1 MERYHRQIILPGFGE
16 AAQNKLQQAKILVIG
31 AGGLGCPALQY
42 LAAAGVGTIGIV
54 DYDAVDYSNLH
65 RQTLYSASDVGKLK
79 AETAAK
85 KINELNADIQID
97 AYSTKLDNSNAL
109 DIIANYSLVLDGT
122 DNFATRYLVND
133 ACVLLDKPL
142 IYGAVLRFE
151 GQAGVFNLADGAGLK
166 TNYRDLFP
174 QPPLPSD
181 VPSCAGA
188 GVLGVL
194 PGIIGTLQATEALKI
209 IANIGKPLCNMV
221 ITYNILTNRFYE
233 FTVTPCNKNNYL
245 VPKNSAEFAAF
256 NYDWF
261 CNLIYNNYEI
271 SVSEFDALRLN
282 ESIMVID
289 VREQGE
295 FPPIDEFECINIPL
309 GQITDYSIED
319 CSAENIILIC
329 QSGKRSAHALEIMRK
344 KYAARRILSLQGG
357 ISEWKKHNSAIRK

>member
-16 AAQNKLQQAKILVIG
+16 VAQNKLQQAKILVIG

-42 LAAAGVGTIGIV
+42 LAAAGVGTVGIV

-85 KINELNADIQID
+85 KINELNADIKVDVYPI
-97 AYSTKLDNSNAL
+97 KFDNSNAL
-109 DIIANYSLVLDGT
+109 DIISNYSLVLDGT

-133 ACVLLDKPL
+133 ACVLLNKPL

-151 GQAGVFNLADGAGLK
+151 GQAGVFNLADEAGLK

-174 QPPLPSD
+174 QPPLSSE
-181 VPSCAGA
+181 VTSCAEA

-194 PGIIGTLQATEALKI
+194 PGIIGTLQAAEAIKI
-209 IANIGKPLCNMV
+209 ITNIGEPLCNTI

-233 FTVTPCNKNNYL
+233 FSVTPHNKTISL
-245 VPKNSAEFAAF
+245 IPKNKAEFADF

-261 CNLIYNNYEI
+261 CNSALGNHEI
-271 SVSEFDALRLN
+271 PASEFDALRTN
-282 ESIMVID
+282 ENAIVID

-309 GQITDYSIED
+309 SQISDYSISND
-319 CSAENIILIC
+319 AAKIIILIC
-329 QSGKRSAHALEIMRK
+329 QSGKRSAKALEIMQK
-344 KYAARRILSLQGG
+344 KYAGRRILSLQGG
-357 ISEWKKHNSAIRK
+357 ISEWKKLSRVQQK